1 MDVTLANQ
9 KSRFNIPWYSVFEN
23 IFIFKALES
32 SFWSIGITNKM
43 VLLKDQWE
51 LSLKEIDLDK

>member
-1 MDVTLANQ
+1 MANQ

-32 SFWSIGITNKM
+32 SYLSIGITNKM

>member
-1 MDVTLANQ
+1 MQ
-9 KSRFNIPWYSVFEN
+9 RRSRLIVLKELGHKQGKTPIISDNTTI
-23 IFIFKALES
+23 
-32 SFWSIGITNKM
+32 IGITNKM

>member
-1 MDVTLANQ
+1 MANQ

-32 SFWSIGITNKM
+32 SYWYIGITNKM